1 MFFPLPLLNHPK
13 STGISLGSLFLL
25 IGKIKLKE
33 KYFKRNGSL
42 LLQQKLTSFE
52 DSVDG
57 SKLFSS
63 KELNKATGH
72 FNEHRILGQGGQG
85 TVFKGILL
93 SDGRIVAVK
102 KSTIIDNGKLAEFIN
117 EVAILSQMDFF
128 AIGLYAFW
136 AIASFLASLFYLIMP
151 HRES

>member
-1 MFFPLPLLNHPK
+1 MGNMSKYWASMGPLLPLLVSEHSWRDASPTPRT
-13 STGISLGSLFLL
+13 SDLIGTGISLGSLFLL
-25 IGKIKLKE
+25 IG
-33 KYFKRNGSL
+33 G
-42 LLQQKLTSFE
+42 
-52 DSVDG
+52 SVDG

-63 KELNKATGH
+63 KELNKAAGH

-151 HRES
+151 HIQS